1 MRNGLLVVL
10 VMSLVMVISGCG
22 AIDPVTITDNMV
34 DETGT
39 VIGTAIVETSDVDV
53 VRSTNFSKMRMN
65 RDRIQGKAHEK
76 SGFKMDFAAVE
87 IAPGYK
93 AYLPKTIEYRPELRL
108 QDPMPAQEMVNP
120 IYAATRDI
128 ALGFFDAVLKGFGI
142 YALADAHKNSVEAA
156 QPRYGG
162 DYNYHSL
169 NHTAEPFVVNP
180 VIVQ

>member
-1 MRNGLLVVL
+1 MQKLFIFSVL
-10 VMSLVMVISGCG
+10 VILAGCG
-22 AIDPVTITDNMV
+22 SINPVTITDSMINEAGDV
-34 DETGT
+34 VTTG
-39 VIGTAIVETSDVDV
+39 IVETSDVDV

-65 RDRIQGKAHEK
+65 RDKIQGKAHDK
-76 SGFKMDFAAVE
+76 SGFKMDFVAVE

-93 AYLPKTIEYRPELRL
+93 AYLPKTIEYKPELRM

-120 IYAATRDI
+120 IYAAVTTLGSKLMDTLLGVTGI
-128 ALGFFDAVLKGFGI
+128 WALN
-142 YALADAHKNSVEAA
+142 DAHKNSVEAA

-169 NHTAEPFVVNP
+169 NQTAEPFVVNP